1 NPVIDDAVSEMF
13 HLPDSY
19 KLVAQMPF
27 GGIVEL
33 PGAKDAEDISKR
45 VVFKE

>member
-1 NPVIDDAVSEMF
+1 MF

-33 PGAKDAEDISKR
+33 PGAKDVEDISKR
-45 VVFKE
+45 VVFEE

>member
-1 NPVIDDAVSEMF
+1 MF
-13 HLPDSY
+13 HLPSSY

-45 VVFKE
+45 VIFEE